1 MCYPQD
7 GVAALS
13 FLDYGT
19 EILNSDHLIASLDF
33 GSITSSGKFLGCR
46 YVRRFKFRLVSCA
59 CHETSQ
65 VIELNDTAMITL
77 VLYLYRY
84 TSIDPGTNSL

>member
-33 GSITSSGKFLGCR
+33 GSITSSGKFLGWRCD
-46 YVRRFKFRLVSCA
+46 VSNSGGFPV
-59 CHETSQ
+59 HVTRHLRW
-65 VIELNDTAMITL
+65 LN
-77 VLYLYRY
+77 
-84 TSIDPGTNSL
+84 